1 MDNKDALDLQSTDW
15 GFTLVD
21 GDELS
26 EVQEVRSEL
35 TETESSVTE
44 WMHQAEEWRGKAN
57 EIYKAVMPLLD
68 NLSTSPDKEYIY
80 WPGEDRVNKI
90 NDFKLRLNKILE
102 D

>member
-57 EIYKAVMPLLD
+57 EIYKSFIISFIDGSV
-68 NLSTSPDKEYIY
+68 
-80 WPGEDRVNKI
+80 GKI
-90 NDFKLRLNKILE
+90 NILSSLVS
-102 D
+102 